1 MIRAEYDRSQLRLC
15 VKGHARYA
23 ERGKDIVC
31 AGASVLYHTAI
42 AALEAE
48 SRNGGR
54 IICDETGI
62 RYEGGDKE
70 RVGLIMDTIWRG
82 FQMLAEGYGDYI
94 TAEKTG

>member
-1 MIRAEYDRSQLRLC
+1 MIRAEYNRSQLRLC

-31 AGASVLYHTAI
+31 AGASTLYHTAI

-48 SRNGGR
+48 SQGGGR

-62 RYEGGDKE
+62 RFEGGDKE
-70 RVGLIMDTIWRG
+70 RIGLILDTIWRG
-82 FQMLAEGYGDYI
+82 FQLLAASYGEYI
-94 TAEKTG
+94 TIQKTG